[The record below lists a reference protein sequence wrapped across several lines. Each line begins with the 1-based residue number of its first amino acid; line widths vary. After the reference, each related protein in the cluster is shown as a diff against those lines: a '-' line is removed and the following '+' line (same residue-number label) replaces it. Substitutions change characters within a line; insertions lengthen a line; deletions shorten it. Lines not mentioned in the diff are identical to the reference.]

1 MTTAII
7 VALAISGFLLAL
19 LLWSMVN
26 PATDPD
32 EEKLEAYIEYLERRV
47 MELESLNIKY
57 RHEAGYMI
65 MKGSQDE

>member
-19 LLWSMVN
+19 LLWSVVN
-26 PATDPD
+26 PAHDPD

-47 MELESLNIKY
+47 MELESLNMKY
-57 RHEAGYMI
+57 RHEAGYMTW
-65 MKGSQDE
+65 KGTGHE